1 MSEKSR
7 TRIVVISLFI
17 ILPLVF
23 IAGLLLGSEA
33 ISLQDI
39 KQDKFVRIILFD
51 IRLPRTLLAL
61 LCGSLLAGSGAV
73 FQGFFRSPLADS
85 SMLGVTAGAAFG
97 ATIGSGLGVWMPFGA
112 FIGAILCIVLVFF
125 LSCGKKS
132 SHEPIRLLLAGN
144 AVSVFLSAL
153 TSAIMLIRDKEMYKM
168 YMWTLGS
175 FNSKGFDELKFLII
189 PSIIS
194 FVLFLFCIKPLD
206 LLSSGSLTS
215 EGLGLNTKKVQILC
229 FVAGSIAAAAAVCA
243 GGVIGFV
250 GLICP
255 HIIRILCG
263 SSYKKIIPISLL
275 AGAVFLGI
283 VDIFCRTVAAPTD
296 IPAGIVTSLIG
307 APFFVFVLL
316 SGRKR
321 KHSL

>member
-17 ILPLVF
+17 MLPLVF
-23 IAGLLLGSEA
+23 IAGLLLGSKS

-61 LCGSLLAGSGAV
+61 LCGSLLAGSGAI

-112 FIGAILCIVLVFF
+112 FVGAILCIVLVFF

>member
-1 MSEKSR
+1 M
-7 TRIVVISLFI
+7 
-17 ILPLVF
+17 LPLVF
-23 IAGLLLGSEA
+23 IAGLLLGSES

-194 FVLFLFCIKPLD
+194 FALFLFCIKPLD

>member
-1 MSEKSR
+1 M
-7 TRIVVISLFI
+7 
-17 ILPLVF
+17 LPLVF
-23 IAGLLLGSEA
+23 IAGLLLGSES

-51 IRLPRTLLAL
+51 IRFPRTLLAL

-112 FIGAILCIVLVFF
+112 FVGAILCIVLVFF

-283 VDIFCRTVAAPTD
+283 VDIFCRKVAAPTD

>member
-1 MSEKSR
+1 
-7 TRIVVISLFI
+7 
-17 ILPLVF
+17 
-23 IAGLLLGSEA
+23 
-33 ISLQDI
+33 
-39 KQDKFVRIILFD
+39 
-51 IRLPRTLLAL
+51 
-61 LCGSLLAGSGAV
+61 
-73 FQGFFRSPLADS
+73 
-85 SMLGVTAGAAFG
+85 MLGVTAGAAFG

-112 FIGAILCIVLVFF
+112 FVGAILCIVLVFF

-255 HIIRILCG
+255 HIMRILCG

>member
-17 ILPLVF
+17 MLPLVF
-23 IAGLLLGSEA
+23 IAGLLLGSES

-316 SGRKR
+316 SGKKR

>member
-17 ILPLVF
+17 MLPLIF
-23 IAGLLLGSEA
+23 IAGLLLGSES

-112 FIGAILCIVLVFF
+112 FVGAILCIVLVFF

-175 FNSKGFDELKFLII
+175 FNSKGFDELKFLIV

-194 FVLFLFCIKPLD
+194 FVFFLFCIKPLD

>member
-1 MSEKSR
+1 LSEKSR

-17 ILPLVF
+17 MLPLVF
-23 IAGLLLGSEA
+23 IAGLLLGSES

-112 FIGAILCIVLVFF
+112 FVGAILCIVLVFF

-175 FNSKGFDELKFLII
+175 FNSKGFDELKFLIV

>member
-17 ILPLVF
+17 MLPLVF
-23 IAGLLLGSEA
+23 IAGLLLGSES

-39 KQDKFVRIILFD
+39 KEDKFVRIILFD

-112 FIGAILCIVLVFF
+112 FVGAILCIVLVFF

>member
-1 MSEKSR
+1 M
-7 TRIVVISLFI
+7 
-17 ILPLVF
+17 LPLVF
-23 IAGLLLGSEA
+23 IAGLLLGSES

-39 KQDKFVRIILFD
+39 KEDKFARIILFD

-112 FIGAILCIVLVFF
+112 FVGAILCIVLVFF

-215 EGLGLNTKKVQILC
+215 EGLGYIKT
-229 FVAGSIAAAAAVCA
+229 
-243 GGVIGFV
+243 VII
-250 GLICP
+250 GL
-255 HIIRILCG
+255 L
-263 SSYKKIIPISLL
+263 
-275 AGAVFLGI
+275 
-283 VDIFCRTVAAPTD
+283 
-296 IPAGIVTSLIG
+296 
-307 APFFVFVLL
+307 
-316 SGRKR
+316 
-321 KHSL
+321 

>member
-17 ILPLVF
+17 MLPLVF
-23 IAGLLLGSEA
+23 IAGLLLGSES

-51 IRLPRTLLAL
+51 IRFPRTLLAL

-316 SGRKR
+316 SGKKR

>member
-17 ILPLVF
+17 MLPLVF
-23 IAGLLLGSEA
+23 IAGLLLGSES

-51 IRLPRTLLAL
+51 IRFPRTLLAL

-112 FIGAILCIVLVFF
+112 FVGAILCIVLVFF

-283 VDIFCRTVAAPTD
+283 VDIFCRKVAAPTD
-296 IPAGIVTSLIG
+296 IPAGIVTSLTG

>member
-17 ILPLVF
+17 MLPLVF
-23 IAGLLLGSEA
+23 IAGLLLGSES

-112 FIGAILCIVLVFF
+112 FVGAILCIVLVFF

-229 FVAGSIAAAAAVCA
+229 FVAGSIAATAAVCA

-316 SGRKR
+316 SGKKR

>member
-17 ILPLVF
+17 MLPLVF
-23 IAGLLLGSEA
+23 FAGLLLGSES

-112 FIGAILCIVLVFF
+112 FVGAILCIVLVFF

-175 FNSKGFDELKFLII
+175 FNSKGFDELKFLIV

-275 AGAVFLGI
+275 AGAAFLGI

>member
-1 MSEKSR
+1 M
-7 TRIVVISLFI
+7 
-17 ILPLVF
+17 LPLVF
-23 IAGLLLGSEA
+23 IAGLLLGSES

-51 IRLPRTLLAL
+51 IRFPRTLLAL

-112 FIGAILCIVLVFF
+112 FVGAILCIVLVFF

-283 VDIFCRTVAAPTD
+283 VDIFCRKVAAPTD
-296 IPAGIVTSLIG
+296 IPAGIVTSLTG

>member
-1 MSEKSR
+1 M
-7 TRIVVISLFI
+7 
-17 ILPLVF
+17 LPLVF

-189 PSIIS
+189 PSIVS

>member
-1 MSEKSR
+1 MTEKSK
-7 TRIVVISLFI
+7 TRLVVIILFI
-17 ILPLVF
+17 MLPLVF
-23 IAGLLLGSEA
+23 IAGLLFGSEN
-33 ISLQDI
+33 ISFSDI
-39 KQDKFVRIILFD
+39 KTDKFAKIILFD

-73 FQGFFRSPLADS
+73 FQGFFRTPLADS

-97 ATIGSGLGVWMPFGA
+97 ATIVSGFGVWMPFGA
-112 FIGAILCIVLVFF
+112 FAGAILTIILVFI
-125 LSCGKKS
+125 LSFGKKS
-132 SHEPIRLLLAGN
+132 SNEPIRLLLAGN

-153 TSAIMLIRDKEMYKM
+153 TSIIMLVRDKEIYKL

-175 FNSKGFDELKFLII
+175 FNSKGYDELKFLII
-189 PSIIS
+189 PAIVS
-194 FVLFLFCIKPLD
+194 FLLFLFCIKPLD
-206 LLSSGSLTS
+206 ILSSGNLTS
-215 EGLGLNTKKVQILC
+215 EALGLNTKKVQILC
-229 FVAGSIAAAAAVCA
+229 FVSGSISAAAAVCA

-275 AGAVFLGI
+275 TGAVFLGI

-296 IPAGIVTSLIG
+296 IPAGIVTSLLG
-307 APFFVFVLL
+307 APFFIFVLIN
-316 SGRKR
+316 GRR
-321 KHSL
+321 QRHIF

>member
-1 MSEKSR
+1 MNEKSR

-17 ILPLVF
+17 MLPLVF
-23 IAGLLLGSEA
+23 IAGLLLGSES

-112 FIGAILCIVLVFF
+112 FVGAILCIVLVFF

-175 FNSKGFDELKFLII
+175 FNSKGFDELKFLIV

>member
-7 TRIVVISLFI
+7 TRIVIISLFI
-17 ILPLVF
+17 LLPLVF
-23 IAGLLLGSEA
+23 IAGLLLGSES

-51 IRLPRTLLAL
+51 IRFPRTLLAL

-112 FIGAILCIVLVFF
+112 FVGAILCIVLVFF

-229 FVAGSIAAAAAVCA
+229 FVAGSIAAAAAVCT

>member
-1 MSEKSR
+1 MKEKTR
-7 TRIVVISLFI
+7 TRIVVVSLFI
-17 ILPLVF
+17 MLPLVF
-23 IAGLLLGSEA
+23 IAGLLFGSES
-33 ISLQDI
+33 ISLSDI
-39 KQDKFVRIILFD
+39 KTDKFAKIILFD
-51 IRLPRTLLAL
+51 IRLPRTILAL

-97 ATIGSGLGVWMPFGA
+97 ATIGSGLGLWMPLGA
-112 FIGAILCIVLVFF
+112 FIGAIFCIVLVFF

-153 TSAIMLIRDKEMYKM
+153 TSGIMLIRDKEMYKM

-175 FNSKGFDELKFLII
+175 FNSKGYEEIKFLVI
-189 PSIIS
+189 PAIIS
-194 FVLFLFCIKPLD
+194 FILFLFCIKPLD
-206 LLSSGSLTS
+206 VLSSGNLTS
-215 EGLGLNTKKVQILC
+215 EGLGINTKKVQILC
-229 FVAGSIAAAAAVCA
+229 FVAGSLAAAAAVCA

-255 HIIRILCG
+255 HVVRILCG

>member
-1 MSEKSR
+1 M
-7 TRIVVISLFI
+7 
-17 ILPLVF
+17 LPLVF
-23 IAGLLLGSEA
+23 IAGLLLGSES

-112 FIGAILCIVLVFF
+112 FVGAILCIVLVFF

-175 FNSKGFDELKFLII
+175 FNSKGFDELKFLIV

-307 APFFVFVLL
+307 APVFVFVLL